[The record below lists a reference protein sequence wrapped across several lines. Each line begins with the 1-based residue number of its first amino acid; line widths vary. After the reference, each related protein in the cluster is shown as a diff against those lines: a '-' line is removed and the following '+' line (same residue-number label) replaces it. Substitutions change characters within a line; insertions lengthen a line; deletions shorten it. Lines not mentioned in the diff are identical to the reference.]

1 KGGLLILVKRR
12 GKKGATLDASSI
24 GGPLKTSKS
33 LARCA
38 LFAAATT
45 LDGIAAAQ
53 TLVLESPP
61 AKVTGERHKGVFA
74 EGAALSLGEKLQPLD
89 PSPVKTVRLDT
100 THKIIEVAPGI
111 KFSAWTFGDQ
121 VPGPTVRAR
130 GGGKIR

>member
-1 KGGLLILVKRR
+1 MHIFCIFKGGLLILVKRR

-45 LDGIAAAQ
+45 LAGIAAAQ

-89 PSPVKTVRLDT
+89 PSPVKTVRLDYHGGLRYPHLERT
-100 THKIIEVAPGI
+100 PGNADLLATI
-111 KFSAWTFGDQ
+111 A
-121 VPGPTVRAR
+121 AR
-130 GGGKIR
+130 RVK